1 MLKRNG
7 EDCEHAVP
15 NYPGLLTDTEYQA
28 YQAAVP
34 LVAEPVRLFN
44 ERAETLSDIE
54 SQSTKIAE
62 EVVSQSEHGLPSL
75 TVIAKGRP
83 AGTWQIN
90 HTLFKSPRS
99 EILLCSQGVGE
110 KKQFGVVE
118 KYPPDSPYARVRGET
133 DLQMTGNSVFVLLQN
148 YVESERGVLQLFRKD
163 IEATVEEN
171 ISKRFPGQNH
181 SRVVK
186 AISARCESQATVET
200 NTSHE
205 KTARNV
211 KIRLK

>member
-15 NYPGLLTDTEYQA
+15 NYPGLLTNTEYKA
-28 YQAAVP
+28 YQAGVP
-34 LVAEPVRLFN
+34 VVAESVRLFN
-44 ERAETLSDIE
+44 ERAQTLSDIE
-54 SQSTKIAE
+54 SQSTKIVEQVA
-62 EVVSQSEHGLPSL
+62 SQSEHDRPSL
-75 TVIAKGRP
+75 AVIAKGRP
-83 AGTWQIN
+83 AGAWQID

-99 EILLCSQGVGE
+99 EILLCSQGSGE

-118 KYPPDSPYARVRGET
+118 KYPSDSPYARVRGET
-133 DLQMTGNSVFVLLQN
+133 DLQMTGNNVFVLLQN
-148 YVESERGVLQLFRKD
+148 YVESEHGVLQMFRKD

-171 ISKRFPGQNH
+171 LSKKFPDQNH
-181 SRVVK
+181 SRVVR
-186 AISARCESQATVET
+186 AISARCESQPTVET
-200 NTSHE
+200 NTLHE